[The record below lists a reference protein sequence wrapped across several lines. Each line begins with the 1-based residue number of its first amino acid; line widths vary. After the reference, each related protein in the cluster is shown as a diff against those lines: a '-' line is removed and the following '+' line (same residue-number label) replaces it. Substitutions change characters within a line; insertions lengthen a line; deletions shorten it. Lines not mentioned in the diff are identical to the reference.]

1 MKRKRLTFQQ
11 VIYALLAA
19 AFAYAVFSYRDQLTD
34 TAAVLQG
41 GVWYLVLITLGVLAV
56 AIYNQASLY
65 ASLYQIFELPQQ
77 RKHLLPLY
85 LVTRFVMVAAPS
97 GGLSGWV
104 PFIQDARKRDLGVGT
119 VLIANLV
126 YMILWYSAFALFLFV
141 GLLHL
146 FLAHDL
152 QWFEISAAIV
162 LLAVDAVMISILF
175 MSAFSPR
182 LLRVTLDWVRHT
194 LEKVWGWLNRPA
206 PLKAHQVDRFI
217 EDLEDAI
224 AQMRRVGWRGMLRPI
239 GHALLNETLNLAML
253 YILARSFG
261 LHLLFGVLVAAYS
274 VSILFYIISPTPG
287 GIGFVEGALVLILT
301 SLGVARARATVLTI
315 AYRGI
320 TFWLPFI
327 LGFVALRW
335 ASRMPLSDPENNGS
349 GGPPNLQ
356 PMDDVGP

>member
-1 MKRKRLTFQQ
+1 MKRKRPTVQQ
-11 VIYALLAA
+11 VIYVLLAA
-19 AFAYAVFSYRDQLTD
+19 AFFYAVFSYRDQLTE
-34 TAAVLQG
+34 TAEVLQG
-41 GVWYLVLITLGVLAV
+41 GVWYLVLIALAV
-56 AIYNQASLY
+56 LEAAIYNQASLY
-65 ASLYQIFELPQQ
+65 ASLYRIFALPQQ

-126 YMILWYSAFALFLFV
+126 YMILWYSTFSLFLFI

-152 QWFEISAAIV
+152 QWFEVSAAIV
-162 LLAVDAVMISILF
+162 LLAVDAVMISILV
-175 MSAFSPR
+175 MAAFAPR
-182 LLRVTLDWVRHT
+182 LLRVVLDWVRGA
-194 LEKVWGWLNRPA
+194 LETGSGWLKRPA
-206 PLKAHQVDRFI
+206 PLQVHQVDRFI
-217 EDLEDAI
+217 YDLEDAV
-224 AQMRRVGWRGMLRPI
+224 AQMRRLGWRAMLWPI

-261 LHLLFGVLVAAYS
+261 LCLSFGVLVAAYS

-301 SLGVARARATVLTI
+301 SLGIERARATVLTI

-327 LGFVALRW
+327 LGFIALRW
-335 ASRMPLSDPENNGS
+335 ASRTPLPDPE
-349 GGPPNLQ
+349 
-356 PMDDVGP
+356 

>member
-1 MKRKRLTFQQ
+1 MKQKRPTVQQ
-11 VIYALLAA
+11 VIYVLLAA
-19 AFAYAVFSYRDQLTD
+19 AFFFAVFSYRDQLTA
-34 TAAVLQG
+34 TAEVLRE
-41 GVWYLVLITLGVLAV
+41 GVWYLVLITLFVLAA

-65 ASLYQIFELPQQ
+65 ASLYRIFALPQQ

-104 PFIQDARKRDLGVGT
+104 PFIQDAHKRDLGVGT

-126 YMILWYSAFALFLFV
+126 YMILWYSAFSLFLFV

-146 FLAHDL
+146 FLVHDL
-152 QWFEISAAIV
+152 QWFEISAAIL
-162 LLAVDAVMISILF
+162 LLAADAVMISLLL
-175 MSAFSPR
+175 MAAFAPR
-182 LLRVTLDWVRHT
+182 LLRTTLDGVRRALERVFGWV
-194 LEKVWGWLNRPA
+194 KRPT

-217 EDLEDAI
+217 YDLKSAVG
-224 AQMRRVGWRGMLRPI
+224 QMRRVGWRGMLRPI

-261 LHLLFGVLVAAYS
+261 LHLSFGVLVAAYS
-274 VSILFYIISPTPG
+274 VSILFYIVSPTPG

-301 SLGVARARATVLTI
+301 SLGVDRPRATVLTI

-335 ASRMPLSDPENNGS
+335 ASRTPLPDPE
-349 GGPPNLQ
+349 
-356 PMDDVGP
+356 